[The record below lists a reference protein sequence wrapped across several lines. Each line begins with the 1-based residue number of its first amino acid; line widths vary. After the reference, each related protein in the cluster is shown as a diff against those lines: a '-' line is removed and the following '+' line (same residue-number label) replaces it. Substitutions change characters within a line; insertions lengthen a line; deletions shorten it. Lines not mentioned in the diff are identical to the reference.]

1 MYCEGFRFLENL
13 RQEIEKYGLTIE
25 QYENCLKDAYD
36 KVNKINDMDWSE
48 IIHKYGLDI
57 HYDTL
62 RKASQT
68 IFGGAFVYE
77 YYQNK
82 NANSFSNNTYLQ
94 ELQQQKRD
102 VEKEKIKCRD
112 ERNELQRLIREQA
125 RQESFID
132 LVKRAM
138 ACDVEPFDYQFCD
151 EYIST
156 DDNMIVCLSDIH
168 AGIEINNSWN
178 KYDTLELVNRL
189 KKYLNEIIE
198 IQQTHNCDIC
208 YLVLGGDLISGAIH
222 RNLRLQNNENV
233 VEQIK
238 IISTYIGNFINEL
251 LGHFHKVQVYSVSG
265 NHSRLS
271 PNKEEHLKGEE
282 LDALIPFYLKLKFND
297 CNAVEVC
304 ENTIDDTIL
313 SFRTKGGFLFY
324 GTHGDKDSIGNVVK
338 NLTLMT
344 GVKPDGIILG
354 HRHHNAY
361 ETEHN
366 VKIIQCGCVVGTD
379 DYCVDKRMS
388 GKPEQCVVITNNK
401 RPVKCFYDIPLDD

>member
-1 MYCEGFRFLENL
+1 MENL
-13 RQEIEKYGLTIE
+13 RHEIEKYGLNIE

-48 IIHKYGLDI
+48 IIHKYDLDI

-77 YYQNK
+77 YFKNK
-82 NANSFSNNTYLQ
+82 NANSFNDDTYLQ

-102 VEKEKIKCRD
+102 LEKEKIKCRD

-138 ACDVEPFDYQFCD
+138 SVDVEPFNYNYCPRYVPTND
-151 EYIST
+151 E
-156 DDNMIVCLSDIH
+156 MIVCLSDIH
-168 AGIEINNSWN
+168 AGIEVQNSWN
-178 KYDTLELVNRL
+178 KYDGVELSYRL
-189 KKYLNEIIE
+189 KKYLDEIIE
-198 IQQTHNCDIC
+198 IQQTHRCDTC
-208 YLVLGGDLISGAIH
+208 YLILGGDLISGLIH

-233 VEQIK
+233 VEQVK
-238 IISTYIGNFINEL
+238 MVSTYIGNFINEL
-251 LGHFHKVQVYSVSG
+251 LGYFNDIQVHSVSG

-282 LDALIPFYLKLKFND
+282 LDALIPFYLKLKFNNCANVQICD
-297 CNAVEVC
+297 
-304 ENTIDDTIL
+304 NTIDDTIL
-313 SFRTKGGFLFY
+313 SFRTKGGHLFY
-324 GTHGDKDSIGNVVK
+324 GVHGDKDGVKNVVQ

-361 ETEHN
+361 DTEHN
-366 VKIIQCGCVVGTD
+366 VKIIQCGCVVGSD
-379 DYCVDKRMS
+379 DYCIDKRIS
-388 GKPEQCVVITNNK
+388 GRPEQCVVITNNE
-401 RPVKCFYDIPLDD
+401 RTVKCIYDVPLIEVKE

>member
-1 MYCEGFRFLENL
+1 MENL
-13 RQEIEKYGLTIE
+13 RQEIEKYGLSIE

-48 IIHKYGLDI
+48 IIHKYNLDI

-77 YYQNK
+77 YFQNK
-82 NANSFSNNTYLQ
+82 NINSFNDDSYLQ

-102 VEKEKIKCRD
+102 LEKEKIKCRD

-138 ACDVEPFDYQFCD
+138 SVDVEPFNYNYCPRYVPTND
-151 EYIST
+151 E
-156 DDNMIVCLSDIH
+156 MIVCLSDIH
-168 AGIEINNSWN
+168 AGIEVQNSWN
-178 KYDTLELVNRL
+178 KYDGVELLYRL
-189 KKYLNEIIE
+189 KKYLDEIIE
-198 IQQTHNCDIC
+198 IQQTHRCDTC
-208 YLVLGGDLISGAIH
+208 YLILGGDLISGLIH

-233 VEQIK
+233 VEQVK
-238 IISTYIGNFINEL
+238 MVSTYIGNFINEL
-251 LGHFHKVQVYSVSG
+251 LGYFNDIQVHSVSG

-282 LDALIPFYLKLKFND
+282 LDALIPFYLKLKFNNCKNVQICD
-297 CNAVEVC
+297 
-304 ENTIDDTIL
+304 NTIDDTIL
-313 SFRTKGGFLFY
+313 SFRTKGGHLFY
-324 GTHGDKDSIGNVVK
+324 GVHGDKDGVKNVVQ

-361 ETEHN
+361 DTEHN
-366 VKIIQCGCVVGTD
+366 VKIIQCGGVVGSD
-379 DYCVDKRMS
+379 DYCIDKRIS
-388 GKPEQCVVITNNK
+388 GRPEQCVVITNNE
-401 RPVKCFYDIPLDD
+401 RTVKCIYDVPLIEVKE

>member
-1 MYCEGFRFLENL
+1 MENL

-36 KVNKINDMDWSE
+36 KVNKINDMEWSE
-48 IIHKYGLDI
+48 IIHKYDLDI

-77 YYQNK
+77 YLQNK
-82 NANSFSNNTYLQ
+82 NANLFSDDTYLQ

-102 VEKEKIKCRD
+102 LEKEKIKCRD

-138 ACDVEPFDYQFCD
+138 SYNVEPFDYRFCN
-151 EYIST
+151 EYTST

-168 AGIEINNSWN
+168 AGIEISNAWN
-178 KYDTLELVNRL
+178 KYDTTELLYRL

-198 IQQTHNCDIC
+198 IQQAHNCDTC
-208 YLVLGGDLISGAIH
+208 YLVLGGDLISGVIH

-238 IISTYIGNFINEL
+238 IVSTYIGNFINEL
-251 LGHFHKVQVYSVSG
+251 LAYFHKVQVYNVSG
-265 NHSRLS
+265 NHSRLF

-282 LDALIPFYLKLKFND
+282 LDALIPFYLKLKFNNCD
-297 CNAVEVC
+297 AVEIC

-324 GTHGDKDSIGNVVK
+324 GTHGDKDSVSNVVK

-361 ETEHN
+361 DTEHN

-379 DYCVDKRMS
+379 DYCVDKRIS

-401 RPVKCFYDIPLDD
+401 RAVKCFYDIPLDD